1 MSLQVVQKHQKLE
14 CNQKISSNG
23 KIIIKKRGWI
33 LRIVTLTG
41 LIFIMAYNID
51 QGLLL
56 GSSLIVY
63 STLMPL
69 HTFLVLIVGWLF
81 YKNPAHGGTAK
92 NDLVSVIIPIFNQ
105 ESMIQFVIDAIYNST
120 HKNIEVVA
128 VNDGS
133 TDNTKNVL
141 DQLTKKYPNL
151 KVINKKNEGKRLAV
165 AAGFYKS
172 KGRFVVLIDSD
183 SVVDKHAIHEFMKAF
198 STDTKIGAVVGYA
211 KVWNSKKNLLTK
223 CQDCWYDYAFNI
235 HKTTESVLNTVMCC
249 SGCLAGYRRNTI
261 EPFIPYWIKAK
272 IQNSDDRDLTT
283 YVYAPAWGKTH
294 LAPLSEKIMESVARY
309 DDAED
314 RMLTAASLVEWKSV
328 YVASAIVYTEVPEKI
343 RSYIKQQTRWK
354 KGYVRSNFFASTFFW
369 RKNPIIAIIFYIELM
384 STFSAPV
391 IITVVFIY
399 VPIVYSHFWIPIV
412 FTIGSL
418 IAGLAQGIDYKLRD
432 PTTKTWK
439 FKPLMN
445 LFASFGL
452 SWLVIPA
459 ILTLR
464 KNQWLTR

>member
-1 MSLQVVQKHQKLE
+1 MSLKVVQKHQDIQ

-23 KIIIKKRGWI
+23 RIVIKKRGWI
-33 LRIVTLTG
+33 LRLTTLTG
-41 LIFIMAYNID
+41 LIFIIAYNIE

-69 HTFLVLIVGWLF
+69 HTFLVLLVGWFF
-81 YKNPAHGGTAK
+81 YKNPANGGQTK

-105 ESMIQFVIDAIYNST
+105 ESMITFVIDAIYNST
-120 HKNIEVVA
+120 HKNIEVLA

-133 TDNTKNVL
+133 TDHTRNVL

-151 KVINKKNEGKRLAV
+151 KVIHKKNEGKRLAV

-183 SVVDKHAIHEFMKAF
+183 SVVDKNAIREFMKTF
-198 STDTKIGAVVGYA
+198 STDPKIGAVVGYA

-235 HKTTESVLNTVMCC
+235 HKTTESTLNTVMCC
-249 SGCLAGYRRNTI
+249 SGCLAGYRRNAI

-283 YVYAPAWGKTH
+283 YVYAPSWGKTH
-294 LAPLSEKIMESVARY
+294 LAPLSEKLMESVAKY

-343 RSYIKQQTRWK
+343 RSYIRQQTRWK
-354 KGYVRSNFFASTFFW
+354 KGYIRSNFFASTFFW
-369 RKNPIIAIIFYIELM
+369 KKNPIIAIIFYIEFM

-391 IITVVFIY
+391 IISVIFVY
-399 VPIVYSHFWIPIV
+399 VPIVYSHFWIPLV
-412 FTIGSL
+412 FTLGSFFS
-418 IAGLAQGIDYKLRD
+418 GLAQGIDYKLRD
-432 PTTKTWK
+432 PKSKTWK

>member
-14 CNQKISSNG
+14 CNQKISSHG

-33 LRIVTLTG
+33 LRIITLTG
-41 LIFIMAYNID
+41 LIFMMAYNID

-198 STDTKIGAVVGYA
+198 STDPKIGAVVGYA

-294 LAPLSEKIMESVARY
+294 LAPLSEKIMESVAKY

-391 IITVVFIY
+391 IITVIFVY

>member
-1 MSLQVVQKHQKLE
+1 
-14 CNQKISSNG
+14 
-23 KIIIKKRGWI
+23 
-33 LRIVTLTG
+33 
-41 LIFIMAYNID
+41 MAYNID

-81 YKNPAHGGTAK
+81 YKNPAHGGKTT

-141 DQLTKKYPNL
+141 DQLAKKYPNL

-183 SVVDKHAIHEFMKAF
+183 SVVDKHAIREFMKAF
-198 STDTKIGAVVGYA
+198 STDPKIGAVVGYA

-391 IITVVFIY
+391 IITVVFVY

>member
-14 CNQKISSNG
+14 CNQKISSDG

-33 LRIVTLTG
+33 LRIVTLAG
-41 LIFIMAYNID
+41 LILIITYNIE

-69 HTFLVLIVGWLF
+69 HTFLVLVVGWFF
-81 YKNPAHGGTAK
+81 YKNSAHSGKTSK
-92 NDLVSVIIPIFNQ
+92 DLVSVIIPIFNQ

-133 TDNTKNVL
+133 TDNTKHIL

-151 KVINKKNEGKRLAV
+151 KVIHKKNEGKRLAV

-183 SVVDKHAIHEFMKAF
+183 SVVDKHAIREFMKAF
-198 STDTKIGAVVGYA
+198 STDPKIGAVVGYA

-223 CQDCWYDYAFNI
+223 LQDCWYDYAFNI
-235 HKTTESVLNTVMCC
+235 HKTTESTLNTVMCC
-249 SGCLAGYRRNTI
+249 SGCLAGYRRNAI

-294 LAPLSEKIMESVARY
+294 LAPLSEKLMESVARY

-343 RSYIKQQTRWK
+343 RGYIKQQTRWK
-354 KGYVRSNFFASTFFW
+354 KGYIRSNFFASTFFW
-369 RKNPIIAIIFYIELM
+369 KKNPIVAIIFYIEFM

-391 IITVVFIY
+391 IISIVFVY
-399 VPIVYSHFWIPIV
+399 VPMVYSNFWIPLV
-412 FTIGSL
+412 FIMGSFL
-418 IAGLAQGIDYKLRD
+418 AGIAQGIDYKLRD
-432 PTTKTWK
+432 PKTKTWK

-445 LFASFGL
+445 MFASFGL
-452 SWLVIPA
+452 SWLIIPA

>member
-14 CNQKISSNG
+14 CNQKISSHG

-33 LRIVTLTG
+33 LRIITLTG
-41 LIFIMAYNID
+41 LIFMMAYNID

-141 DQLTKKYPNL
+141 DQLTKKYSNL

-198 STDTKIGAVVGYA
+198 STDPKIGAVVGYA

-294 LAPLSEKIMESVARY
+294 LAPLSEKIMESVAKY

-369 RKNPIIAIIFYIELM
+369 KKNPIIAIIFYIELM

-391 IITVVFIY
+391 IITVIFVY